1 MFNSSRKKKD
11 LASPCRRSHTD
22 GSHGD
27 GGTSPPPPVLKSSA
41 NASVHP
47 VRSSPSEGR
56 WRLRFGIHL
65 VHERGMQSGSHGWQA
80 CPRGLRTNEGKG
92 GHLQCQGKGRM
103 WDVVQVE
110 GNGQLVR
117 EMRRRWNVMELRDQG
132 ASAASPFEEKFNL
145 KKKQRWRSER
155 AASHEDP
162 LGWGRGGSTQWLF
175 QASIKMAC

>member
-1 MFNSSRKKKD
+1 MSGRGSVSLVCWRLLKPDTTLAIPWGGIQPAIPFIKPTPSQPGLHPLGQVVTMEKSGQNVKKNVSTDQGWPLMFNSSRKKKD

-110 GNGQLVR
+110 
-117 EMRRRWNVMELRDQG
+117 
-132 ASAASPFEEKFNL
+132 
-145 KKKQRWRSER
+145 
-155 AASHEDP
+155 
-162 LGWGRGGSTQWLF
+162 
-175 QASIKMAC
+175 